1 LKIEK
6 YDKIRCYGHS
16 QRKKNETR
24 QFTVSLKCFRKEP
37 RKEEVLRDESRGVQ
51 NFGGQG
57 HSKHYAD

>member
-1 LKIEK
+1 MLWTLSK
-6 YDKIRCYGHS
+6 
-16 QRKKNETR
+16 KKNETR